1 MNFWAES
8 FDLGKFSDFVK
19 KFRVNIFII
28 LGLSALFRTKY
39 IRVKSEGTI
48 KGNILMKQRKFM
60 YIIHILCLPI
70 KINILESFFRNF
82 SKSGHTWGTEQVGS
96 IINITNISID
106 KRKNN

>member
-1 MNFWAES
+1 
-8 FDLGKFSDFVK
+8 
-19 KFRVNIFII
+19 
-28 LGLSALFRTKY
+28 
-39 IRVKSEGTI
+39 
-48 KGNILMKQRKFM
+48 M